1 MKAPQV
7 SVVVPAYN
15 AARYLPR
22 TLASIVAQEGVDLEV
37 LVVDDGSRDGTA
49 DIVRAFAGPALR
61 YLPQQPSGGPARPRN
76 VGIGEA
82 AGELVALC
90 DADDVM
96 LPGKLAAAVAVFA
109 ARPEVDLV
117 HTDFAA
123 IDADDKVLR
132 PRYLEQYQRFRQ
144 ALQPTDLPDV
154 GLLAGRVLYEQL
166 LHANFVGTSSV
177 VMRRRT
183 ALAVGG
189 FDETLRN
196 ADDYDLWCRLAWSG
210 ATFAFI
216 DAVHHQ
222 YRLHGGNLS
231 KKTTMRKPAA
241 IKVWEKQRALAL
253 DQKERRQVELRLRG
267 LYLGYADGLRQEGNR
282 ADAIVAYRRAWRECR
297 SLRAMIGFVRT
308 LIMRSA

>member
-37 LVVDDGSRDGTA
+37 LVVDDGSRDDTA
-49 DIVRAFAGPALR
+49 DVVRAFAGPALR

-154 GLLAGRVLYEQL
+154 SLLAGRVLYEQL

-231 KKTTMRKPAA
+231 KKTTLRKPAA
-241 IKVWEKQRALAL
+241 IKVWEKQRALPL
-253 DQKERRQVELRLRG
+253 DSAERQRVDEVLAQ
-267 LYLGYADGLRQEGNR
+267 LYLAYADGLREERRRGEALAMYQVALRERMSLHGLAGLVR
-282 ADAIVAYRRAWRECR
+282 ALLTRPA
-297 SLRAMIGFVRT
+297 
-308 LIMRSA
+308 